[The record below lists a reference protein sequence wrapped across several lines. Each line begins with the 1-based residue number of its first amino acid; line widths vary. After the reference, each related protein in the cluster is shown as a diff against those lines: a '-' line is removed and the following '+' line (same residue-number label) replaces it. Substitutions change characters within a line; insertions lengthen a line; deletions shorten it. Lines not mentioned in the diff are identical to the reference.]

1 MKTVELHSNK
11 LNVLLLFQTAPL
23 RVDGQRRPVS
33 ATILQRRQFNITSK
47 AGLGKCWPVKSY
59 HGQLSISD
67 KLPKKGKRE
76 EETWKKGRKEGE
88 REEEEKETEAKKCSS
103 YRSEIDS
110 HCVCTR
116 INHFQEFHTPS
127 FFHWQ
132 CAGTIPE
139 YPYGKPLLCPRAL
152 TQLYN
157 GKLSWRVTSS
167 PIKANLNS
175 TLGAV
180 FPFCP
185 WDWQGSWWG
194 LRFRVIFSRRFRNF
208 CFEPMLRS
216 GVCSGVVKGNN
227 NNQKETYFSPQTWAR
242 PCQVHFSED
251 AARNSCV

>member
-67 KLPKKGKRE
+67 KLPEKKGKRE

-139 YPYGKPLLCPRAL
+139 YPHGKPLLCPRAL

-157 GKLSWRVTSS
+157 GKLS
-167 PIKANLNS
+167 
-175 TLGAV
+175 
-180 FPFCP
+180 
-185 WDWQGSWWG
+185 
-194 LRFRVIFSRRFRNF
+194 
-208 CFEPMLRS
+208 
-216 GVCSGVVKGNN
+216 
-227 NNQKETYFSPQTWAR
+227 
-242 PCQVHFSED
+242 
-251 AARNSCV
+251 